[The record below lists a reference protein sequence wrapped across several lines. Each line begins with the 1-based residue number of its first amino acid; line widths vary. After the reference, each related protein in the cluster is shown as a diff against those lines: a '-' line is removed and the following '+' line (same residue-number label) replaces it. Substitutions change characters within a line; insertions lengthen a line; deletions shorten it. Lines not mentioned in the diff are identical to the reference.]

1 MALAVEVSRGG
12 LADSDL
18 ERISAVSGQNPF
30 LVVEMASEVL
40 AGRLEIAGDGLLPE
54 LPPSMRQLLDARVS
68 CLDELAVYVLQL
80 LCVIDRPTQFAQ
92 LGALVSVDTI
102 SLADLASVLEPLTD
116 LRLVKMDG
124 GVVQVRHALLRQA
137 VYESLSSP
145 RRAALHLQVARFY
158 SDAQEERSIDQAALH
173 YHRAHATE
181 QAFGPRLKLPVELK
195 PRGPLQN
202 RFDSWKSHETT

>member
-1 MALAVEVSRGG
+1 MHTLTDLSPAEAMALAVEVSRGG

-124 GVVQVRHALLRQA
+124 A
-137 VYESLSSP
+137 V
-145 RRAALHLQVARFY
+145 
-158 SDAQEERSIDQAALH
+158 
-173 YHRAHATE
+173 
-181 QAFGPRLKLPVELK
+181 
-195 PRGPLQN
+195 
-202 RFDSWKSHETT
+202 